1 MLQKRNDLFWTEGI
15 QIWKE
20 RDASVI
26 KGHNSDKNR
35 QIKKSWRYVQLHI
48 MGNHPTKYERN
59 PSKGK
64 WLVAYTRIVDGRT
77 DRRTD
82 RVIYVQLHIMGYHPI
97 KYERNPSKGKWL
109 VTYTRIVDGQTDG
122 QSDYYRAPASRCGA
136 LIMSFEIVLSM
147 MV

>member
-77 DRRTD
+77 DR
-82 RVIYVQLHIMGYHPI
+82 QM
-97 KYERNPSKGKWL
+97 
-109 VTYTRIVDGQTDG
+109 DG

-136 LIMSFEIVLSM
+136 LISIL
-147 MV
+147 MVETKWKVDFIYFVDYIAELKNSYWFLKWIS